1 PSEPFRAGHFYI
13 GRSTFCKMPHHFR
26 EWEHE
31 PEPQSSGSR
40 RGSPPRKRI
49 GVAILD
55 PSVPPRKEPR
65 PSKPIP
71 IALVVRVATILVLV
85 GIAAA
90 ALFTLLAPFLKF

>member
-1 PSEPFRAGHFYI
+1 
-13 GRSTFCKMPHHFR
+13 MPHHFT

-31 PEPQSSGSR
+31 PEPQPSGSR

-49 GVAILD
+49 GVAVLD

-71 IALVVRVATILVLV
+71 VALIIRVAAIAVLV
-85 GIAAA
+85 GVAAA
-90 ALFTLLAPFLKF
+90 ALFALLAPFLKF